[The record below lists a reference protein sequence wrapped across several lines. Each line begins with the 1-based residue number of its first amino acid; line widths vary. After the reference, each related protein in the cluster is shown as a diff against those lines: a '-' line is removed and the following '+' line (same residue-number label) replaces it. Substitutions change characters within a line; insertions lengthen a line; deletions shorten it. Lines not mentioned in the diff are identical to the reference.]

1 MLVLLI
7 VLVVALAL
15 IAVVV
20 FMVSITRRRGAPGDA
35 ESPEVAG
42 TYYGDAVPSDRHPTR
57 DYIGEEP
64 RDLKADPQAEAELW
78 KEEREHYREK
88 NEPS

>member
-7 VLVVALAL
+7 VIVVALLL
-15 IAVVV
+15 IALVVY
-20 FMVSITRRRGAPGDA
+20 MVSITRRRGAVGDDQ
-35 ESPEVAG
+35 SPEVAG
-42 TYYGDAVPSDRHPTR
+42 TYYGEAVPSDRHPTR

-64 RDLKADPQAEAELW
+64 QDLQPDPQAEAELW

>member
-7 VLVVALAL
+7 VLVAVLAL
-15 IAVVV
+15 IALVV
-20 FMVSITRRRGAPGDA
+20 FVVDITRRRGAPGD
-35 ESPEVAG
+35 EQSPEVAG
-42 TYYGDAVPSDRHPTR
+42 TYYGEAVPSDRHPTR

-64 RDLKADPQAEAELW
+64 QDLAPDPQAEAERW
-78 KEEREHYREK
+78 KEERERYREK

>member
-7 VLVVALAL
+7 VIVAVLAL
-15 IAVVV
+15 IALVV
-20 FMVSITRRRGAPGDA
+20 FMVSIVHRRGAPGDD

-42 TYYGDAVPSDRHPTR
+42 TYYGEAVPSDRHPTR

-64 RDLKADPQAEAELW
+64 QDLKPDPEAEAELW
-78 KEEREHYREK
+78 KEERERYREK